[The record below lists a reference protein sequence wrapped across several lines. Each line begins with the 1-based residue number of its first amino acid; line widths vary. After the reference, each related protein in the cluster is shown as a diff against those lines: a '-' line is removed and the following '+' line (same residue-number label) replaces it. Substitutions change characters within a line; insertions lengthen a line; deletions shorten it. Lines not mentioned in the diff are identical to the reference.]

1 MARSGESLYNGTSN
15 AKRIGARHATLMAS
29 HSIGT
34 PSDSGASFV
43 RYWGPVLAWA
53 AWIFYLSS
61 LTNPPVPS
69 WILPEG
75 SDKVLHGWEYG
86 LLGLLCYRAFRRAAG
101 PWAAARALGLAVV
114 SATLYGLSDELHQAF
129 VPERTADLFD
139 LLADGIGAAAGACGL
154 CWFEGRSQ
162 PDGADGADGASAPE
176 RNAGRPAEVRVP

>member
-1 MARSGESLYNGTSN
+1 MARSGKSLYNEASC
-15 AKRIGARHATLMAS
+15 AKRIDARHATLMAS
-29 HSIGT
+29 NSFGT
-34 PSDSGASFV
+34 PSCSGTSIV
-43 RYWGPVLAWA
+43 WYWGPVLAWA

-61 LTNPPVPS
+61 LTDPPVPS

-101 PWAAARALGLAVV
+101 SWAAERALGLAVL

-139 LLADGIGAAAGACGL
+139 LLADGIGAAAGAWGL
-154 CWFEGRSQ
+154 CWFEGRTR
-162 PDGADGADGASAPE
+162 PGGASALG
-176 RNAGRPAEVRVP
+176 RKAGGPAEVRVP